1 MLRLGKRLLELL
13 VLALRRPDLVDAP
26 EDELRLLEPLAGR
39 AAHLHLPL
47 ELALRIAGGVEG
59 VPVCLECL
67 LGGIAH
73 PGVQHLDV
81 SRALQ
86 QTLVLVLAAQVDGRS
101 RPLGEL
107 AH

>member
-1 MLRLGKRLLELL
+1 MTRQNTREAFDVTGMTCAACSARVE
-13 VLALRRPDLVDAP
+13 
-26 EDELRLLEPLAGR
+26 R
-39 AAHLHLPL
+39 A
-47 ELALRIAGGVEG
+47 AGGVEG